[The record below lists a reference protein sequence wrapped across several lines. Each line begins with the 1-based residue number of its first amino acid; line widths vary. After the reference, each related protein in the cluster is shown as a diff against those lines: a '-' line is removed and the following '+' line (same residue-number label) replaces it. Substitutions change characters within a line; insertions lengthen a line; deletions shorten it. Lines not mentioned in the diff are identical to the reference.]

1 MGTTQNETYE
11 KVTSMKTQKGF
22 TLIELMVVVAILGI
36 IAVVVMSAM
45 TGSTTPAN
53 AQAIRSSATELAR
66 AVGYINV
73 NLGTGLDTSTSS
85 VLTGTADDLMD
96 VLVNGSSVVTS
107 AYKPQFDQLNM
118 RPLEGKIVANGTTY
132 KLGNYTV
139 AFTTASCPS
148 GRVCVTYTPVE
159 DDVVKSLA
167 QKLGEDYATTAKTDG
182 TSIRWTAIAGKSHTV
197 TMIMAP

>member
-1 MGTTQNETYE
+1 MVTTQNETYE

-85 VLTGTADDLMD
+85 VLTGATDDLMD

-167 QKLGEDYATTAKTDG
+167 QKLGENYTTAANTAG
-182 TSIRWTAIAGKSHTV
+182 TSIWWTAIAGKSHTV
-197 TMIMAP
+197 TMVMAP

>member
-1 MGTTQNETYE
+1 MGTTHNETFE
-11 KVTSMKTQKGF
+11 KVKSMKTQKGF

-45 TGSTTPAN
+45 TGSTAPAN

-66 AVGYINV
+66 AVGYLNV

-85 VLTGTADDLMD
+85 VLTGTSDDLMD
-96 VLVNGSSVVTS
+96 VLVKGDSVVSTT
-107 AYKPQFDQLNM
+107 YRTQFNQLNM
-118 RPLEGKIVANGTTY
+118 RPLEGKIVANGATY

-139 AFTTASCPS
+139 GFTTASCPS

-159 DDVVKSLA
+159 DEVVQSLA
-167 QKLGEDYATTAKTDG
+167 QKLGETYATTANTTG
-182 TSIRWTAIAGKSHTV
+182 TSLRWTAIAGKSHTI
-197 TMIMAP
+197 TMVMAP

>member
-1 MGTTQNETYE
+1 MGNTQIETYE
-11 KVTSMKTQKGF
+11 KVKSMKKQKGF

-66 AVGYINV
+66 AVGYLNV

-85 VLTGTADDLMD
+85 VLTGTSDDLMD
-96 VLVNGSSVVTS
+96 VLVKGSSAVTS
-107 AYKPQFDQLNM
+107 AYQTQYNQLNM
-118 RPLEGKIVANGTTY
+118 RPLEGKLVASGSSY

-159 DDVVKSLA
+159 DEVVQSLA
-167 QKLGEDYATTAKTDG
+167 QKLGETYATTANTTG
-182 TSIRWTAIAGKSHTV
+182 TSMRWTAIAGKTHTV
-197 TMIMAP
+197 TMVMAP